1 MSEYITINVESNDDP
16 DCIRLITNL
25 MLTDDDS
32 EVYPDRET
40 GDEGSPLAQT
50 LFEIE
55 GLVALEIEDN
65 ILIVRRDPDA
75 EWHVLIDEITEA
87 LKDFFL

>member
-16 DCIRLITNL
+16 DCIRLVTNL
-25 MLTDDDS
+25 MLTEDDP
-32 EVYPDRET
+32 EFYPDRET

-55 GLVALEIEDN
+55 GLIALDIEDN
-65 ILIVRRDPDA
+65 SLTVHRDPDA